1 MDHIQNIKT
10 VFDILDQTEGLGEEE
25 CDKLKKSLSGLAAQ
39 LVEEDNHDSWKSD
52 KIDKLAMAL
61 AQVQGELEGAKSD
74 STNPFFNS
82 SYADLHT
89 VIKSS
94 FPYLSKHGLSVSQG
108 NEEIAGAV
116 CITTTLMHESGQWLR
131 SKIKLPMEKVTAQGV
146 GAACTYGRRYG
157 LSAIV
162 GIAQYDDDANAI
174 SGSNPRS
181 AARNR
186 SAVDKFH
193 ANKQK

>member
-1 MDHIQNIKT
+1 MEEAIKAEVPT
-10 VFDILDQTEGLGEEE
+10 
-25 CDKLKKSLSGLAAQ
+25 
-39 LVEEDNHDSWKSD
+39 VEEIIDTTESWKSE
-52 KIDKLAMAL
+52 KIDKLAGAL
-61 AQVQGELEGAKSD
+61 AKVQGELDGAKSD

-108 NEEIAGAV
+108 NEIIPGAV
-116 CITTTLMHESGQWLR
+116 CVTTLLMHESGQWLR
-131 SKIKLPMEKVTAQGV
+131 SKIKVPMPKVDAQGV

-162 GIAQYDDDANAI
+162 GVAQHDDDGNSI
-174 SGSNPRS
+174 RKTEPKKEYKGVNIT
-181 AARNR
+181 
-186 SAVDKFH
+186 K
-193 ANKQK
+193 

>member
-10 VFDILDQTEGLGEEE
+10 VFHILDQTEGLDEEE

-52 KIDKLAMAL
+52 KIDKLAAAL
-61 AQVQGELEGAKSD
+61 AKVQGELEGAKSD

-108 NEEIAGAV
+108 NEVIAGAV

-131 SKIKLPMEKVTAQGV
+131 SKIKLPMDKVNAQGV

-174 SGSNPRS
+174 SGKNP
-181 AARNR
+181 R

>member
-25 CDKLKKSLSGLAAQ
+25 SDKLKKSLSGLMAQ
-39 LVEEDNHDSWKSD
+39 LVEEDNHNSWKSD
-52 KIDKLAMAL
+52 NINKLAMAL

-94 FPYLSKHGLSVSQG
+94 FPYLSKYGLSVSQG
-108 NEEIAGAV
+108 NEVIPGAICV
-116 CITTTLMHESGQWLR
+116 TTTLIHESGQWLR
-131 SKIKLPMEKVTAQGV
+131 SKIKLPLGGKKDAQAV
-146 GAACTYGRRYG
+146 GTCCTYGRRYG

-162 GIAQYDDDANAI
+162 GIAQYDDDANSVRKI
-174 SGSNPRS
+174 EPLKRGVNTI
-181 AARNR
+181 
-186 SAVDKFH
+186 KE
-193 ANKQK
+193 

>member
-1 MDHIQNIKT
+1 
-10 VFDILDQTEGLGEEE
+10 
-25 CDKLKKSLSGLAAQ
+25 
-39 LVEEDNHDSWKSD
+39 
-52 KIDKLAMAL
+52 
-61 AQVQGELEGAKSD
+61 
-74 STNPFFNS
+74 
-82 SYADLHT
+82 
-89 VIKSS
+89 
-94 FPYLSKHGLSVSQG
+94 
-108 NEEIAGAV
+108 
-116 CITTTLMHESGQWLR
+116 MHESGQWLR